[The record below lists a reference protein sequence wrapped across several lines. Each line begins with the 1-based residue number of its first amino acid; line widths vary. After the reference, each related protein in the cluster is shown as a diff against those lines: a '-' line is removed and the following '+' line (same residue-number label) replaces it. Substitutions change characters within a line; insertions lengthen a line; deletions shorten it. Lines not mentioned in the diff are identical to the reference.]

1 MPWASSSHL
10 LLTRRRQ
17 FLSHLEG
24 QSPPILYDSEG
35 RFLRVR
41 SAVTGKDHRLPVV
54 DVYKHL
60 GGIVTASGTPV
71 PEISYRHALAWSVV
85 RPLRA
90 RLFSAV
96 GIPFSTRCHLLRSL
110 AMSKYAFGS
119 AALSLSSG
127 IHRRL
132 WAKHYVALWR
142 TLWRRRQG
150 DHYRHSY
157 AVLSAVGAP
166 TPPLALAL
174 ARAVLLRQISTHGP
188 DTLLHLLQVHWCEC
202 PKRSWLGQVLAD
214 IHHVSQYVSAAGTL
228 VETGAPL
235 RFLLEAVQD
244 EPRWWVRQV
253 KSACRQAQKDMA
265 AWCSGT
271 SRAILP
277 GSCEGSRP
285 DVGVDHPFQCLWCG
299 AAFSAPKAS
308 GCPSCA
314 GSPNLL
320 TGPPPGSW
328 HHLCQ
333 LSQMLL
339 DGFAASAAFCALPM
353 LACGGP
359 ACSFRA
365 TLLEKCVR
373 KRVRIRSAPSRCE
386 VAPGPPTVRLC
397 RSSRHRARSH

>member
-1 MPWASSSHL
+1 MEQADALGIELTFAVDKTASL
-10 LLTRRRQ
+10 L
-17 FLSHLEG
+17 SDLEA

-60 GGIVTASGTPV
+60 GGIATASGTPV

-110 AMSKYAFGS
+110 ALSKYAFGS

-150 DHYRHSY
+150 DPYRHSY
-157 AVLSAVGAP
+157 AVLSDVGAP

-174 ARAVLLRQISTHGP
+174 ARAVQISTHGP

-202 PKRSWLGQVLAD
+202 PKRSWLGQVLGD
-214 IHHVSQYVSAAGTL
+214 IHHVAQYVRAAGTL

-253 KSACRQAQKDMA
+253 KSACRQAQRDMA
-265 AWCSGT
+265 AWCSGPG
-271 SRAILP
+271 RVVLP
-277 GSCEGSRP
+277 GSCDGGCP
-285 DVGVDHPFQCLWCG
+285 DAGADHPFQCLWCG
-299 AAFSAPKAS
+299 LVSILHGLTKSFHRPGTWHMAPPVSVVLNALGRFRGIS
-308 GCPSCA
+308 SI
-314 GSPNLL
+314 
-320 TGPPPGSW
+320 
-328 HHLCQ
+328 
-333 LSQMLL
+333 
-339 DGFAASAAFCALPM
+339 CALPM

-359 ACSFRA
+359 ACSFRV

-373 KRVRIRSAPSRCE
+373 RRVRKRSAPSRCE
-386 VAPGPPTVRLC
+386 VAPGPPTVLLC